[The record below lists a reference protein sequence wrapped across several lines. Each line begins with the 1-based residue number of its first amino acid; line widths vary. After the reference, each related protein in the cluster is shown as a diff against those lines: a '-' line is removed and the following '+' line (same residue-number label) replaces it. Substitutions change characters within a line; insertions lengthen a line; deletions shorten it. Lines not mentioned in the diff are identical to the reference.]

1 MPKTQVKTGDVLLE
15 TIEALQ
21 HRAIAAALRGDSVI
35 APINPKYLVSDGRRR
50 SAVVRA
56 LVSQGYIKPTQGKAA
71 WKTTTLPF
79 DSINW
84 SEPNLIQLGLQK
96 TRIDGEPVVHTDW
109 DLDRRPGVPWRKL
122 SLGEQK
128 WVIQH
133 PDEYKMFTFNDAWP
147 AAERKFYPI
156 GKVKDLASGNLY
168 VSDTAY
174 EEELA
179 RLYYDLEFK
188 EAWEGNL
195 AWGLETQKF
204 LEEVDADAFKQRG
217 KDPHPFGGGRAYFGR
232 NPNKWEEDLEKAI
245 EGNREKIATLERHT
259 NVLLKVKNRIAMR
272 DGWETFLKKYE
283 EAIHNALK
291 SEKRAEARKKKTC
304 SG

>member
-1 MPKTQVKTGDVLLE
+1 MTKEKPDDVAE
-15 TIEALQ
+15 CIEALQ
-21 HRAIAAALRGDSVI
+21 QRAIEAALWGESI
-35 APINPKYLVSDGRRR
+35 TAPIGTRYLIRDRRKHSR
-50 SAVVRA
+50 IVRV
-56 LVSQGYIKPTQGKAA
+56 LQTQGYLESTQGKAA

-84 SEPNLIQLGLQK
+84 EEPNLIQLGLQK
-96 TRIDGEPVVHTDW
+96 TRIDEKPVVYTDW
-109 DLDRRPGVPWRKL
+109 DLDRRPGVLWCRL

-133 PDEYKMFTFNDAWP
+133 PDAYKMFTFNGAWS

-156 GKVKDLASGNLY
+156 GKVKGIDRGDLYISNK
-168 VSDTAY
+168 AY

-195 AWGLETQKF
+195 TWGLEDQKF
-204 LEEVDADAFKQRG
+204 LEGVEVDAFKQRS
-217 KDPHPFGGGRAYFGR
+217 KESFPFGDDRLYFGR
-232 NPNKWEEDLEKAI
+232 DPNKWEEELTKAVR
-245 EGNREKIATLERHT
+245 ENQEKIAILERHT

-272 DGWETFLKKYE
+272 DGWELFLTNYE
-283 EAIHNALK
+283 EAIHNALQTK
-291 SEKRAEARKKKTC
+291 KR
-304 SG
+304 